1 MGGNCCSPK
10 LSPGTGAS
18 GTDCSVMATQCSR
31 CKTPMS
37 DESVMRICLVGA
49 FCGFLLL
56 VNKSMIT
63 GSKKRLGTAYS
74 AKKGL
79 VTFHSSTE
87 F

>member
-1 MGGNCCSPK
+1 MDVYCCSPK

-31 CKTPMS
+31 CNPPV

-49 FCGFLLL
+49 FWVFLLL